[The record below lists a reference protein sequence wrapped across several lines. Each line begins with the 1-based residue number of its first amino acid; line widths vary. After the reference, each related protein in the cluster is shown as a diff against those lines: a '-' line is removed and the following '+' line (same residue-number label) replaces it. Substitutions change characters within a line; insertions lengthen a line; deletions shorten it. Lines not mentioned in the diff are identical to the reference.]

1 MAKAKTTR
9 SATIPTPKITPISG
23 PGFAPEKKRKQP
35 TADVEG
41 QIRARAY
48 ELYVQRGYQPGHE
61 HEDWLIAEREILDR
75 SSDQQSA

>member
-9 SATIPTPKITPISG
+9 NTTTPTPKITPISG
-23 PGFAPEKKRKQP
+23 PALAPEGKRKKS

-61 HEDWLIAEREILDR
+61 HEDWLVAEREILGP
-75 SSDQQSA
+75 SNHQQSA

>member
-9 SATIPTPKITPISG
+9 STTTPTPKITPISG
-23 PGFAPEKKRKQP
+23 PALAPEGNRKQP

-48 ELYVQRGYQPGHE
+48 ELYVQRGSEPGHE
-61 HEDWLIAEREILDR
+61 HEDWLVAEREILDR
-75 SSDQQSA
+75 SNQQQSA